1 MSTRPKNKI
10 ILKTRQNKIKGTEK
24 EIKDKDNENKKKR
37 KITLKI
43 KNKNIEKKI
52 KNINKSVKDKEIE
65 KIKIIFKTKK
75 KKENKKN
82 SKKDNTIQN
91 DYNKN
96 YDDQD
101 HKDHE
106 AYEEK
111 HNYTKYYPSILD
123 TNFSKSIANH
133 NIFKKYKLTTDP
145 KKLKSL
151 YNAFETN
158 KSSVIALSDESRKK
172 MSSVYILKPTQKLL
186 RNFMSPYTP
195 YRSLLIYHEMGVGKT
210 CTAITIAESLKSIV
224 KNSNTKIY
232 VIRPDEIVRQ
242 VFDINAIRNGKPN
255 YQCTGDTYIK
265 NQNPN
270 FQELLENCSI
280 KGNEHSCDQLK
291 TKVDKEIKQIY
302 EFTGSKS
309 WAYSVLKELNMK
321 TKGMPEGKE
330 KEDKIRQIISN
341 KFNNS
346 VIIVD
351 EAHELHSNDSQ
362 TKIVP
367 PVLNKVLKYS
377 SNLRLIFLTAT
388 PIYDKPQN
396 IISII
401 NYFLINDKREPL
413 KENDIFDINGNLKE
427 GSRKILEDS
436 TRGYISYLR
445 GNNPYEF
452 PIRLS
457 AKYNIPEQ
465 MLDLNNYPKKD
476 AFDKKLSKE
485 DRIKYLDLVDC
496 PLQKQQLEILNYHI
510 KNNKIPDLSENDLD
524 KYLENDPEFIY
535 PSSDDE
541 NSTIF
546 ESNKYENENEDED
559 DDSNVYVNSNVK
571 EEKLNKKKK
580 LTLKL
585 KSKKK
590 NAKYTAKSIAKS
602 TMNLIHI
609 DEEHQPL
616 PTKAVAYQL
625 ERQLNNFVFQSLEE
639 CNKNVK
645 FTSGTTGL
653 NQIATKQH
661 GKWTYEFNNPE
672 YGKRFK
678 LPELYNWGAKIGKV
692 LERVMKSTGRVFIY
706 TGFIDSGIIPIAFAL
721 EMNGYRRYGPNIAPI
736 LENKYKDQTYRGD
749 YIIYTGTQS
758 QSMYAKDYLDKG
770 SDMIKETNV
779 KVFIGTSKASQGLNL
794 FGYREVHIIDPWH
807 NINLIEQSIGRA
819 IRNGSHLHLPP
830 QERNVTVYQYA
841 TTMGDKESF
850 DLKIYKICENKAVKA
865 GIIEKIL
872 KENAFDCEL
881 NKDVNFYDVK
891 TYGNKI
897 PLITSNNKNIMV
909 SLADAEYSRSCFYMK
924 DCNFKCS
931 DGSRISRSLVSNKYS
946 NTPIMRFNYEK
957 DVEEYKNLIIQ
968 LIQNSFNLKIDN
980 LKQYLKNINKSISDD
995 DKDET
1000 LKKDTEIHELTLD
1013 DDIFNTAIQDIIN
1026 TDLIITDRLGRR
1038 GKISLSG
1045 EYLRFIPEGNLDP
1058 NISIQKQQ
1066 MKQPNIFSQIDLK
1079 EYISTLDEKQKNV
1092 IEFEIKNYD
1101 EILSKALFNKTEEI
1115 FYNVNDK
1122 DYNYNVKLKFEE
1134 ILEIVFSKLLYSL
1147 KVIII
1152 KTLLEKIIEI
1162 NNNDEKGFG
1171 LAKGK
1176 DKTLKLTENE
1186 KKLEPI
1192 ISKHIIYM
1200 KDVYHDAKQ
1209 NDNPIKNIYGFIIQ
1223 NEAKLELFYLNNNN
1237 VFEKTLGN
1245 ITKIIEY
1252 KKQIM
1257 SKTPYSQLYGFLKYE
1272 KKNSEPVFK
1281 ITDII
1286 SKGDKKSVRGLTCRS
1301 KKTSE
1306 IKKTLNKLD
1315 DRLIRSGIK
1324 YQSIPA
1330 FCNDVEVLLR
1340 RNDLL
1345 KKNGKNWFYSPE
1357 EHYIFFE
1364 YGN

>member
-1 MSTRPKNKI
+1 MSNRSKNKI
-10 ILKTRQNKIKGTEK
+10 ILKTRQNKIKVK
-24 EIKDKDNENKKKR
+24 KIKKKDNENKKK
-37 KITLKI
+37 TLKI
-43 KNKNIEKKI
+43 KEKKI
-52 KNINKSVKDKEIE
+52 KLIL
-65 KIKIIFKTKK
+65 KTKK
-75 KKENKKN
+75 KKESKNK
-82 SKKDNTIQN
+82 SKKDNTIHQDYIEKNEDNEDN
-91 DYNKN
+91 DKYN
-96 YDDQD
+96 
-101 HKDHE
+101 
-106 AYEEK
+106 EK

-123 TNFSKSIANH
+123 TNFSKNIANH
-133 NIFKKYKLTTDP
+133 NIFKTYKLTTDP
-145 KKLKSL
+145 NKLKSL

-172 MSSVYILKPTQKLL
+172 TSSVYILKPTQKLL

-210 CTAITIAESLKSIV
+210 CTAITIAESLKTIV
-224 KNSNTKIY
+224 KNSKTKIY

-242 VFDINAIRNGKPN
+242 VFDINAIINGKPI

-265 NQNPN
+265 NQNSN

-280 KGNEHSCDQLK
+280 KGNEYSCDQLK
-291 TKVDKEIKQIY
+291 TKVDKEIKKIY

-309 WAYSVLKELNMK
+309 WAYSLLKEFNMK

-330 KEDKIRQIISN
+330 KEDKVRQIISN

-346 VIIVD
+346 VIIID

-413 KENDIFDINGNLKE
+413 KELDIFDINGNLKE

-457 AKYNIPEQ
+457 AKYNIPDQ
-465 MLDLNNYPKKD
+465 MLNLNNYPKKD

-485 DRIKYLDLVDC
+485 DKIKYLELVDC
-496 PLQKQQLEILNYHI
+496 PLQNQQLEILNYHI

-524 KYLENDPEFIY
+524 KYLDNDPEFIY

-546 ESNKYENENEDED
+546 ENNKDEDVNKNYNEN
-559 DDSNVYVNSNVK
+559 VNSNVK
-571 EEKLNKKKK
+571 EEKLKKKNK

-585 KSKKK
+585 KYKKK
-590 NAKYTAKSIAKS
+590 NAKHSEKHSAKS
-602 TMNLIHI
+602 TINLIHI
-609 DEEHQPL
+609 DEEHQQL

-625 ERQLNNFVFQSLEE
+625 ERQLNNFVYQSLEE

-678 LPELYNWGAKIGKV
+678 LPELCNWGAKIGKV

-721 EMNGYRRYGPNIAPI
+721 EMNGYRRYGTNISPI

-749 YIIYTGTQS
+749 YIIYTGTHA

-770 SDMIKETNV
+770 SNMIKETNV

-807 NINLIEQSIGRA
+807 NLNLIEQSIGRA

-841 TTMGDKESF
+841 TTMDDKESF

-865 GIIEKIL
+865 GIVEKIL

-891 TYGNKI
+891 TYSNKI
-897 PLITSNNKNIMV
+897 PLITSNNKKIFV

-931 DGSRISRSLVSNKYS
+931 NGLKSSNKLVSNKYS
-946 NTPIMRFNYEK
+946 KTPIIRFNYEK

-968 LIQNSFNLKIDN
+968 LIQNSFNLKIEN
-980 LKQYLKNINKSISDD
+980 LKQYLKNINKSINDD
-995 DKDET
+995 NNDKT
-1000 LKKDTEIHELTLD
+1000 LKQNTEIHDFTLSLD

-1026 TDLIITDRLGRR
+1026 TELIITDRLGRK

-1066 MKQPNIFSQIDLK
+1066 LKQPNIFSQIDLK

-1101 EILSKALFNKTEEI
+1101 EILSKALFNKAEEI

-1122 DYNYNVKLKFEE
+1122 DNNYNVKLKFEE
-1134 ILEIVFSKLLYSL
+1134 ILEIIFSKLIYSL

-1162 NNNDEKGFG
+1162 NNNDEKEFG
-1171 LAKGK
+1171 LAKDK
-1176 DKTLKLTENE
+1176 DFKKYKPLILTENE
-1186 KKLEPI
+1186 KKLKPI

-1200 KDVYHDAKQ
+1200 KDVYHDAKE
-1209 NDNPIKNIYGFIIQ
+1209 NHNPIKNIYGFIIQ
-1223 NEAKLELFYLNNNN
+1223 NEAKLDLFYLNNNN
-1237 VFEKTLGN
+1237 IFEKTLGN

-1286 SKGDKKSVRGLTCRS
+1286 SKGDKKSVKGLTCRS
-1301 KKTSE
+1301 KKTSD

-1315 DRLIRSGIK
+1315 DRLIRFGIK

-1345 KKNGKNWFYSPE
+1345 KKNGKKWFYSPE